1 MARTFCK
8 HIFLLG
14 IALITVSD
22 SYARDLT
29 QVVSLQPIETIQKEL
44 RQLDEKSMVIHYGFQ
59 KEDVQFSILAKN
71 QATKTKSYFLIFLW
85 SHLDEVE
92 VCIQKETCT
101 KAGYSHPVSAW
112 PVMQIFPTFP
122 LELPPNG
129 EKEIAIR
136 IRSKNFIESEIKLI
150 TTEELFEIINWQTGL
165 VFSFLILILA
175 FLFRLIYFCLLY
187 KKRWLYFLTAFHFAI
202 FLVFIFGSGLA
213 NYYLFPNYAIPL
225 SLFKKVI
232 IGILILTGCAWL
244 SDYFQT
250 KIRYP
255 ISHRSFQAATVLAV
269 FLIFCSFTDTPR
281 VLISVLYTGLYLAL
295 TILSIRL
302 ALTNLKDQ
310 LRPTPWLILSLLCLL
325 IFEVLNIFSY
335 ETFDSHD
342 SKIYLFFLS
351 IFIPANAFFVSRTIR
366 AHIYDIETELTLT
379 KLEILKFKRDLN
391 LSLPMANSSD
401 RKSYLNGVNIEEVIE
416 KLTSLMTEDKVFL
429 EEELRLSDL
438 AALLGLTVHQTS
450 EILNQILKISFADL
464 LKKYR
469 IEEAKRLLVEDVRK
483 PVLDVALECGFTSK
497 SVFNEAFRKH
507 ESLTPLEF
515 RKKQL
520 QLYS

>member
-59 KEDVQFSILAKN
+59 KEDVQFSVLAKN
-71 QATKTKSYFLIFLW
+71 QATKTKSHFLIFLW

-250 KIRYP
+250 KIKYP

-269 FLIFCSFTDTPR
+269 LLIFCSFNDTPR
-281 VLISVLYTGLYLAL
+281 VLISILYTGLYLAL

-302 ALTNLKDQ
+302 ALTNLKD
-310 LRPTPWLILSLLCLL
+310 R
-325 IFEVLNIFSY
+325 
-335 ETFDSHD
+335 H
-342 SKIYLFFLS
+342 
-351 IFIPANAFFVSRTIR
+351 RG
-366 AHIYDIETELTLT
+366 
-379 KLEILKFKRDLN
+379 
-391 LSLPMANSSD
+391 
-401 RKSYLNGVNIEEVIE
+401 SYLAYCAYS
-416 KLTSLMTEDKVFL
+416 SL
-429 EEELRLSDL
+429 
-438 AALLGLTVHQTS
+438 
-450 EILNQILKISFADL
+450 
-464 LKKYR
+464 KY
-469 IEEAKRLLVEDVRK
+469 
-483 PVLDVALECGFTSK
+483 
-497 SVFNEAFRKH
+497 
-507 ESLTPLEF
+507 
-515 RKKQL
+515 
-520 QLYS
+520 